1 MQTSAT
7 GDAAQEMATCE
18 VRDGVLVAT
27 VKLSEIR
34 DSHTAYAFR
43 DFIAAQLDRQPAV
56 HIVFDCC
63 AVKFIGS
70 VGFLAFLG
78 VRRKQPTGRIVLT
91 NLAPT
96 IREMFEICRLLARD
110 DSDTIAPFESCET
123 PETAIRKLAL
133 H

>member
-1 MQTSAT
+1 MQNSAT
-7 GDAAQEMATCE
+7 GGTPQEMATCE

-27 VKLSEIR
+27 VKLAEIR
-34 DSHTAYAFR
+34 DSQTAYAFR
-43 DFIAAQLDRQPAV
+43 DFIAAQLEREPVV
-56 HIVFDCC
+56 HIVFDCA

-91 NLAPT
+91 NMAPP
-96 IREMFEICRLLARD
+96 IREMFEVCRLLARD
-110 DSDTIAPFESCET
+110 ETDTIAPFEACDT
-123 PETAIRKLAL
+123 PEHAIRKLAL